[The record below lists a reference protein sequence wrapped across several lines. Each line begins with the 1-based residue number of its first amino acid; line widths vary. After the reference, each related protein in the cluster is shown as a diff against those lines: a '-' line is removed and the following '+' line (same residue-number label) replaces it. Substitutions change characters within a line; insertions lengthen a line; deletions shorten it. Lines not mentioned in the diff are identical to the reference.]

1 MEKNGRIVF
10 YGHATR
16 SAEIASS
23 ILERMGYSVEER
35 KQIFFVISHHD
46 DFISWVLPTDEYDH
60 QNPFLIE
67 IGIEIVREYIS
78 QVLDVLPINKEQLY
92 RIITDLLALC
102 IADASAQA
110 EIVIIANKI
119 VDTKE
124 HKICK
129 IKLIRS
135 IVEDLYK

>member
-1 MEKNGRIVF
+1 MKKENK
-10 YGHATR
+10 Y
-16 SAEIASS
+16 
-23 ILERMGYSVEER
+23 
-35 KQIFFVISHHD
+35 FFISHHD
-46 DFISWVLPTDEYDH
+46 DFISWVLPTDGYDH
-60 QNPFLIE
+60 QKPFLIE

-110 EIVIIANKI
+110 EIVIIASKI